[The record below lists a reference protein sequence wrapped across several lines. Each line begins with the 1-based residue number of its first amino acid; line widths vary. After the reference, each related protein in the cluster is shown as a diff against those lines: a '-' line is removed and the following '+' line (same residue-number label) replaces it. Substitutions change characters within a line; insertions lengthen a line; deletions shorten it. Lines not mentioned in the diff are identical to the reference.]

1 MKLTVSKWFLDSLIP
16 FLGKIV
22 EVLFRIVLCLLP
34 LGVYMFL
41 IQQREKASKISNIS
55 VFTNDRSVWQ
65 HVFPGF
71 ILIAIEPTILS
82 DFLNKKRSN
91 FQNCVQRNK
100 YIIAILFMIIVVGLM
115 LFSYVK

>member
-16 FLGKIV
+16 FLGRII
-22 EVLFRIVLCLLP
+22 ETIFRVVLCILP
-34 LGVYMFL
+34 LGLYLYL
-41 IQQREKASKISNIS
+41 IQQRKKASKISNIS

-71 ILIAIEPTILS
+71 ILIAVEPTILS
-82 DFLNKKRSN
+82 DFLNRKRSN
-91 FQNCVQRNK
+91 FQNWVQRNK
-100 YIIAILFMIIVVGLM
+100 YIIAILFMIAIVSLM